1 MPSTRARLIDMSLL
15 SLKQLSLG
23 FVQGDQIVP
32 VVQGVSLD
40 LNAGEVVSLV
50 GESGSGKSVT
60 AMSILRL
67 LDEPPLAFIGGD
79 ITWKGQSIR
88 AMSDNELR
96 RLRGSKIAVIFQ
108 EPMTSL
114 NPLHTVEK
122 QLVEMLELHQPV
134 RRTEAVQKVLAMLE
148 RVGLKAPEKKMRAYP
163 HQLSGGERQRVM
175 IALALM
181 NEPELLIAD
190 EPTTALDVTIQAQ
203 ILELLVRLQRE
214 MGLAVL
220 FITHDLTLVNRFSDR
235 VAVMEG
241 GRLVE
246 VGSTRQ
252 VFDRPQ
258 HPYTQ
263 KLLAAE
269 PGDAPA
275 PMNAEAPLLL
285 EAKSMRVWFP
295 IQRGVLRKT
304 VDHVKAVDDVSFR
317 LHQGESYGVVGE
329 SGSGKS
335 TLARALLRL
344 VSAEGEVQ
352 FDGVNLQALDNK
364 ALRPYRRAMQIVF
377 QDPYG
382 SLSPRLSVEQIVREG
397 LDIHSIGTPEER
409 EQAVIDA
416 LREVELNPD
425 LRFRYPNEFSGGQRQ
440 RIAIARALVMK
451 PRFIILDEP
460 TSSLDRTVQF
470 QVIELLKRL
479 QADHGLS
486 YLFISHDLKVVKA
499 LCHSLLVMKDG
510 QVVEQG
516 VASRLFADPQHPYT
530 QALLSTAFG

>member
-1 MPSTRARLIDMSLL
+1 MPSIRAGPIDMSLL

-23 FVQGDQIVP
+23 FVQGDQLQP
-32 VVQGVSLD
+32 VVHDVSLD

-60 AMSILRL
+60 ALSILRL
-67 LDEPPLAFIGGD
+67 LPEPPLRFLGGD
-79 ITWKGQSIR
+79 IEWQGRSVR
-88 AMSDNELR
+88 SMSDHELR
-96 RLRGSKIAVIFQ
+96 RLRGGKISVIFQ

-122 QLVEMLELHQPV
+122 QLVEMLELHRPV
-134 RRTEAVQKVLAMLE
+134 RRGEAIKQALAMLQ
-148 RVGLKAPEKKMRAYP
+148 RVGLKSPENKLGVYP

-203 ILELLVRLQRE
+203 ILELLARLQKE
-214 MGLAVL
+214 LGLTVL
-220 FITHDLTLVNRFSDR
+220 FISHDLTLVNRFSDR
-235 VAVMEG
+235 VAVMEA

-246 VGSTRQ
+246 VGTTRQ
-252 VFDRPQ
+252 VFDQPQ

-269 PGDAPA
+269 PGAAPA
-275 PMNAEAPLLL
+275 PLTDDAPLLL
-285 EAKSMRVWFP
+285 EAQSMRVWFP
-295 IQRGVLRKT
+295 IQRGVLRRT
-304 VDHVKAVDDVSFR
+304 VDHVKAVEDVSFR
-317 LHQGESYGVVGE
+317 LHQGESLGVVGE

-344 VSAEGEVQ
+344 NSAQGRVR
-352 FDGVNLQALDNK
+352 FDGQELHSLSNA
-364 ALRPYRRAMQIVF
+364 AMRPYRRAMQIVF

-397 LDIHSIGTPEER
+397 LDIHQIGTPEER
-409 EQAVIDA
+409 EQAVIQA
-416 LREVELNPD
+416 LREVELNPE

-479 QADHGLS
+479 QADHGLA

-499 LCHSLLVMKDG
+499 LCHSVLVMKDG

-516 VASRLFADPQHPYT
+516 VASRLFAQPQHPYT
-530 QALLSTAFG
+530 QALLNTAFG

>member
-1 MPSTRARLIDMSLL
+1 MSLL
-15 SLKQLSLG
+15 ALKQLSLG
-23 FVQGDQIVP
+23 FKQGDQVVP
-32 VVQGVSLD
+32 VVHEVSLE

-60 AMSILRL
+60 ALSVLRL
-67 LDEPPLAFIGGD
+67 LPEPPLSFLSGD
-79 ITWKGQSIR
+79 IEWKGQSIR
-88 AMSDNELR
+88 SMSDTELR
-96 RLRGSKIAVIFQ
+96 RLRGDKISVIFQ

-122 QLVEMLELHQPV
+122 QLVEMLELHRPV
-134 RRTEAVQKVLAMLE
+134 RRSEAVKQAQAMLE
-148 RVGLKAPEKKMRAYP
+148 RVGLKSPEKKLRAYP

-203 ILELLVRLQRE
+203 ILELLARLQKE
-214 MGLAVL
+214 LGLTVL

-246 VGSTRQ
+246 VGTTRQ
-252 VFDRPQ
+252 VFDQPR

-275 PMNAEAPLLL
+275 PLNDDAPLLL
-285 EAKSMRVWFP
+285 EAQSMRVWFP
-295 IQRGVLRKT
+295 IQRGILRRT
-304 VDHVKAVDDVSFR
+304 VDHVKAVEDVSFR
-317 LHQGESYGVVGE
+317 LHQGESLGVVGE

-344 VSAEGEVQ
+344 NTAQGEVR
-352 FDGVNLQALDNK
+352 FDGQDLQSLNTTE
-364 ALRPYRRAMQIVF
+364 LRPYRRAMQIVF

-397 LDIHSIGTPEER
+397 LDIHQIGTPEER
-409 EQAVIDA
+409 EREVIRV
-416 LREVELNPD
+416 LEEVELNPE

-440 RIAIARALVMK
+440 RIAIARALVMR

-479 QADHGLS
+479 QADHGLA

-499 LCHSLLVMKDG
+499 LCHSILVMKDG

-516 VASRLFADPQHPYT
+516 VASRLFAEPQHPYT
-530 QALLSTAFG
+530 QALLNTAFG